1 MAIKGGKAVVFLLLV
16 LICFLSGCSHSNSPS
31 SLPEDALGLHLSS
44 DPSEKIIM
52 STVERRVNWAVDYSD
67 MDVLVRDSDLIVI
80 ATVESIDKTIARSG
94 FYSTFAT
101 IHISETLKGES
112 DPDLFIVS
120 MGGYVG
126 YEEYVKGLQEGDLAK
141 QDLDWT
147 EEEKQK
153 GVVKAQVDEQNLLQ
167 EGEQYVL
174 CLRKSEEVGYVT
186 VGSYHG
192 IMRIDGEKVWRKE
205 NAGLF
210 DKEDIIQSILEA
222 QEP

>member
-1 MAIKGGKAVVFLLLV
+1 MDIKNKNVLAAAL
-16 LICFLSGCSHSNSPS
+16 LICFLCSFFTGCAGDNLS
-31 SLPEDALGLHLSS
+31 SSEGGLGLHLTS
-44 DPSEKIIM
+44 DPAEKVVM
-52 STVERRVNWAVDYSD
+52 FTVDRMVNWAVDYSD
-67 MDVLVRDSDLIVI
+67 MEVLVGDSDLIVI

-112 DPDLFIVS
+112 STDLSIVS
-120 MGGYVG
+120 MGGYVN

-147 EEEKQK
+147 EKEKQN

-167 EGEQYVL
+167 EEEQYIL